1 VAMGIA
7 LAAAAAVLAV
17 SRRSGGD
24 TVEAD
29 VVDDDAIEAHDL
41 ELLPVGAGEMRE

>member
-1 VAMGIA
+1 VA
-7 LAAAAAVLAV
+7 
-17 SRRSGGD
+17 RRPGGD

-29 VVDDDAIEAHDL
+29 VVDDAEAHDL